1 MLKKFITHGALYTAG
16 SLAWIIIFFS
26 LKAWCIIDIPLL
38 IDGLWTSG
46 INNQL
51 VRNLSNSIAFRTRIT
66 ECDDKYI
73 FTARYYPDGVSGNFE
88 TRPLT
93 STVDIPSWKELE
105 SDSIS
110 TTYVDIRHK
119 YVVYNTSDGI
129 YMRVFDN
136 E

>member
-1 MLKKFITHGALYTAG
+1 MFKKFITHGALYTVG

-38 IDGLWTSG
+38 VDGLWTSS

-51 VRNLSNSIAFRTRIT
+51 VKNLSNSIALRTRIT

-73 FTARYYPDGVSGNFE
+73 FTARYYPDDVSGNFE
-88 TRPLT
+88 TKSLT
-93 STVDIPSWKELE
+93 SIVDIPSWKEQG

-110 TTYVDIRHK
+110 TTYTDIK
-119 YVVYNTSDGI
+119 YKYIVYNTSDGI
-129 YMRVFDN
+129 YMRVFDK
-136 E
+136 

>member
-1 MLKKFITHGALYTAG
+1 MLKKFITHGALYTVG

-26 LKAWCIIDIPLL
+26 LKGWCIIDIPLL
-38 IDGLWTSG
+38 VDGLWTSN

-51 VRNLSNSIAFRTRIT
+51 VRNLSNSITFRTRIT

-88 TRPLT
+88 TKSLT
-93 STVDIPSWKELE
+93 SIVDIPSWKERG

-110 TTYVDIRHK
+110 TTYTDIK
-119 YVVYNTSDGI
+119 YKYILYNTSDGI
-129 YMRVFDN
+129 YMRVFDK
-136 E
+136 

>member
-1 MLKKFITHGALYTAG
+1 MLKKFITHGALYTVG

-26 LKAWCIIDIPLL
+26 LKAWCIIDVPLL
-38 IDGLWTSG
+38 VDDLWTSS

-88 TRPLT
+88 TKSLT
-93 STVDIPSWKELE
+93 SIVDIPSWKERG

-110 TTYVDIRHK
+110 TTYTDIK
-119 YVVYNTSDGI
+119 YKYIVYNTSDGI
-129 YMRVFDN
+129 YMRVFDK
-136 E
+136 

>member
-1 MLKKFITHGALYTAG
+1 MLKKIITHGALYTVG

-26 LKAWCIIDIPLL
+26 LKGWCIIDIPLL
-38 IDGLWTSG
+38 VDGLWTSS

-88 TRPLT
+88 TKSLT
-93 STVDIPSWKELE
+93 SIVDIPSWKERG

-110 TTYVDIRHK
+110 TTYTDIK
-119 YVVYNTSDGI
+119 YKYILYNTSDGI
-129 YMRVFDN
+129 YMRVFDK
-136 E
+136 